1 MTRSDEG
8 TAAVGGG
15 RCIPADARRP
25 FVIAGPCVLEDES
38 MALRVAE
45 AVARECRARGLSAVF
60 KASYLKDNRSA
71 SGAPV
76 GPGLEAGLAM
86 LARVR
91 REVGIPVLTDVHAV
105 DEVAPVAAVA
115 DILQIPAFLCRQT
128 RLLQAAAASG
138 RAVNV
143 KKGQFLAMRD
153 IAHAVAKARA
163 VNPAVELLLTE
174 RGTFFGYHDLVVDM
188 RAIAHMRTLDARIV
202 FDVTHALQ
210 HPGKGGCREF
220 TRPLARA
227 GLAAGAEGIFAE
239 VHPDP
244 QRALSDATTQL
255 PLEALPGLLDEWAR
269 LGALV
274 SALEQAGP
282 RGLTPGEGVA
292 ADPAGRTGASAR
304 TAEGSR

>member
-1 MTRSDEG
+1 MARRDEG
-8 TAAVGGG
+8 PAAVSGA
-15 RCIPADARRP
+15 RCIPRDARRP

-45 AVARECRARGLSAVF
+45 TIARECRARGLSAVF
-60 KASYLKDNRSA
+60 KASYLKDNRTAIGS
-71 SGAPV
+71 PV
-76 GPGLEAGLAM
+76 GPGLDAGLAM

-91 REVGIPVLTDVHAV
+91 REIGIPVLTDVHAV

-153 IAHAVAKARA
+153 IAHAVAKVRA
-163 VNPAVELLLTE
+163 VSPGAEILLTE

-188 RAIAHMRTLDARIV
+188 RAIAHMRTLDARVV
-202 FDVTHALQ
+202 FDVTHSLQ

-220 TRPLARA
+220 ARPLARA

-244 QRALSDATTQL
+244 RQAHSDAMTQL
-255 PLEALPGLLDEWAR
+255 PLGALPGLLDEWAR
-269 LGALV
+269 LGELV
-274 SALEQAGP
+274 RELEERGP
-282 RGLTPGEGVA
+282 QGLTPEAARMPDGTGLGIEGE
-292 ADPAGRTGASAR
+292 P
-304 TAEGSR
+304 